1 MNFVIWQVRMNG
13 VMDPKNRLGEVV
25 VSVREKYQRMDSGK
39 YFVNWANSSAV
50 LNKVLA
56 PS

>member
-1 MNFVIWQVRMNG
+1 MNG